1 MSANVFLSNGLRI
14 STAAALALGL
24 GVAASTQAAVIIPE
38 KSGFS
43 GYFNLGVGG
52 VSVESNMLASIMS
65 GNVNVGNKEINN
77 LTDSPNGTEGGAIP
91 MFNFELSYTFA
102 STRTQVHVGNLLED
116 FLSFDASTIAGVR
129 QDVGRAGLVG
139 ASIQATSI
147 DTQVWSDPYLTD
159 AKRKDTDRTSKG
171 FRLYWQQIMGSGL
184 ELRYSTS
191 EIDIDRERSGQSPSL
206 ALTPQQIK
214 QLDRNGDVDR
224 FLMSYEFS
232 SDNKAHIVTP
242 ALTYVDRDLDGN
254 AMANDGG
261 TAAVNYIYQHND
273 RWRYVFNATYG
284 DFDFKKTNPIYGEK
298 DSATNY
304 GISATVFY
312 TKPFGWK
319 DWSFNATAGWFDE
332 DHDIDFYDNSVG
344 LFTVGMFRKF

>member
-1 MSANVFLSNGLRI
+1 MVLKMFLSNAKKDFTVG
-14 STAAALALGL
+14 ALTLGL
-24 GVAASTQAAVIIPE
+24 GIAASTQAAVILPE

-65 GNVNVGNKEINN
+65 GNLDVGDKEINN
-77 LTDSPNGTEGGAIP
+77 FTDSPNGSEGGAIP
-91 MFNFELSYTFA
+91 VFNFEVSYTFA
-102 STRTQVHVGNLLED
+102 STRTQLYVGNLLED
-116 FLSFDASTIAGVR
+116 FLSFDTSTIAGVR

-139 ASIQATSI
+139 ASLQRTSF

-191 EIDIDRERSGQSPSL
+191 EIDIDEERSGQSLSY
-206 ALTPQQIK
+206 LTSQQRK
-214 QLDRNGDVDR
+214 LLDRNGDVNR
-224 FLMSYEFS
+224 FQVSYELS
-232 SDNKAHIVTP
+232 SDNKAHILTP
-242 ALTYVDRDLDGN
+242 ALTYVDRDFDGK

-261 TAAVNYIYQHND
+261 TAALNYIYQHNE
-273 RWRYVFNATYG
+273 RWRYVLNASYG
-284 DFDFKKTNPIYGEK
+284 DLDFKEANPIYDEK

-332 DHDIDFYDNSVG
+332 DHDIDFYDNSVS
-344 LFTVGMFRKF
+344 LFTVGMFRRF